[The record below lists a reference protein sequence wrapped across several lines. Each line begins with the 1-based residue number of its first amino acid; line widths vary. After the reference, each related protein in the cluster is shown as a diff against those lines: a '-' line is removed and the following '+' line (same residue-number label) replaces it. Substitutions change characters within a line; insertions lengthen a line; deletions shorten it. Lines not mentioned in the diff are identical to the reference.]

1 MTPGTTLYYVMKLS
15 SAEATI
21 RGPSS
26 TVGDRDCVWPSGGSS
41 DESFFSYSDLARPL
55 ETASIFLEVCIWK
68 SVMRVFDSLL
78 ASCEIKLKPL
88 FLHSNVCTER
98 WFDLRDPDGETGT
111 EI

>member
-1 MTPGTTLYYVMKLS
+1 VTPGTTLYYVMKLS

-41 DESFFSYSDLARPL
+41 HSTDESFVSSSGLA
-55 ETASIFLEVCIWK
+55 TASIFLEVCIWK

-78 ASCEIKLKPL
+78 ASCQIKLKPL